1 MRGHVREIRF
11 SFAWMLC
18 VLAGMIP
25 ACTRGPGPQV
35 GEESKMNAQ
44 VLEQKIVA
52 KDTTATALAKQL
64 GPSAEP
70 VLEKMSKHPDGE
82 VREVNVAAISEAA
95 GPSRNRMLIAALGD
109 EDINVRS
116 AAVRALWVTADQ
128 ASLIELQ
135 VQAGSN
141 PDPYVRGE
149 VALIIGKVAK
159 KGDPG
164 ILSSRRAVE
173 RDGDANHKV
182 VLALTKLGD
191 GKARE
196 EQKAA
201 LAAPDPQKRLKAVRE
216 YEYIDDP
223 KMLIDLKPA
232 LGDVTDVYNINP
244 PHAPARLVRLC
255 DIAVNVVAKVAKVK
269 LSFDGNERKRYEAP
283 QIAEVV
289 RVVEA
294 LK

>member
-1 MRGHVREIRF
+1 
-11 SFAWMLC
+11 
-18 VLAGMIP
+18 
-25 ACTRGPGPQV
+25 
-35 GEESKMNAQ
+35 MNAQ

-52 KDTTATALAKQL
+52 KDSAAPALAKQL
-64 GPSAEP
+64 GASAEP
-70 VLEKMSKHPDGE
+70 VLEKMSHHPDGE
-82 VREVNVAAISEAA
+82 VREVNIAAINEAA
-95 GPSRNRMLIAALGD
+95 GPSRNKMLIAALGD
-109 EDINVRS
+109 QDINVRS
-116 AAVRALWVTADQ
+116 AALRALWTSADA
-128 ASLIELQ
+128 ASLNQLQ
-135 VQAGSN
+135 MQVGGN

-149 VALIIGKVAK
+149 LALIIGKISK
-159 KGDPG
+159 KGEPG
-164 ILSSRRAVE
+164 ILTSRRAVE

-191 GKARE
+191 GPARE
-196 EQKAA
+196 AQKAT

-269 LSFDGNERKRYEAP
+269 LSFDGSERKRFEP
-283 QIAEVV
+283 NQIAEVV